1 MSSTPKLTTQT
12 HAQDSDQDEFQQ
24 LTTQIDSTISNLKQ
38 KRDYLQ
44 DQLVQFE
51 SVHQGLKASGDSTTP
66 IKFQLDDGTMIEKT
80 KSEAIEFLDK
90 RVTEIKEALTQ
101 FNTKINEAE
110 STKEKLNQY
119 NQFVQEGGNHE
130 DLQQDK
136 LNEEG
141 LPFVDIQE
149 ELDEDGNVINVEFKD
164 VQKDTAID
172 KSQNNTHETP
182 KVEMLEEKI
191 DETKKLDKIEQS
203 ENDEFQALLED
214 MEIISKDKKAQELNF
229 DQDDLLDK
237 IDKLQISAEDK
248 FKLKQVCVEEFKNL
262 EPEHDT
268 GHKIEENSGGD
279 KTIGNFENLAIDK
292 NDLIELELLADDF
305 DDSETF
311 QGEHYDDDEEWDYE
325 FDEEEEEEDD
335 DDIADELLYGGGRA
349 KIIGSDE
356 KSNNMLWDQII
367 NLRKNKLVATDKVAD
382 EIEENAGNEK
392 KPKAVRFAEHLD
404 INEVENISESLRNP
418 PPETAKI
425 SLFKQNRMTAQHKNR
440 TQEIKETVEN
450 DSVMTD
456 VSENDVMSDIVEK
469 EPVMTDIIEKND
481 DNDDEIVDSGG
492 VVESTIIEHEPVAT
506 VNEPTPEVR
515 TGNVSQKPVSRFK
528 AMRSSMPSKNTEKL
542 NSQAPAKIPIP
553 GNAENEAEP
562 LESSTSLSVSE
573 LRDLQLDMDKMAQAY
588 VSGMYDDDIVTE
600 GPVVHKLDDFET
612 LNKMVEAKKQDNEEL
627 GIQEYDA
634 VSNEVGMEID
644 EEEEEEDDDDD
655 EGPMLVDEIVENELD
670 ESNGVFNDEV
680 ILDREIRENYHKL
693 RNKLILDQNGFKKTQ
708 QELEMEPVD
717 EEGNPIKISRF
728 KAAKMNRGGLS

>member
-1 MSSTPKLTTQT
+1 MPSTSKVTTNN
-12 HAQDSDQDEFQQ
+12 HAQDSDSNEFQQ

-44 DQLVQFE
+44 DQLAQFE
-51 SVHQGLKASGDSTTP
+51 SVRQGLKTSGDSTTP

-80 KSEAIEFLDK
+80 TTEAIEFLDK

-110 STKEKLNQY
+110 STKEKLNQF
-119 NQFVQEGGNHE
+119 NQFVQQGGNHE
-130 DLQQDK
+130 ELKQEK
-136 LNEEG
+136 LNEDG

-164 VQKDTAID
+164 AQEDTTID
-172 KSQNNTHETP
+172 KNEKDSRGTP
-182 KVEMLEEKI
+182 KVEILGEEI
-191 DETKKLDKIEQS
+191 DKAKKLDKVSQS
-203 ENDEFQALLED
+203 ESDEFQALLED
-214 MEIISKDKKAQELNF
+214 MEVISKDKKAQELNF

-268 GHKIEENSGGD
+268 DKTQENSASD
-279 KTIGNFENLAIDK
+279 KVIGNFENLAIDK

-305 DDSETF
+305 DDSENF
-311 QGEHYDDDEEWDYE
+311 QGENYDDDEEWDYE
-325 FDEEEEEEDD
+325 FDEDDEEEEE
-335 DDIADELLYGGGRA
+335 DIADELLYGGGKA

-367 NLRKNKLVATDKVAD
+367 NLRKSKLVATDQVAD
-382 EIEENAGNEK
+382 KIEESTVNEK

-418 PPETAKI
+418 PPETGKM
-425 SLFKQNRMTAQHKNR
+425 SLFKQNRMSSQQKNR
-440 TQEIKETVEN
+440 SEEIMETVEN

-456 VSENDVMSDIVEK
+456 ILENDVMSDIVEK
-469 EPVMTDIIEKND
+469 EPVMTDIIEKD
-481 DNDDEIVDSGG
+481 DDVQIVDNSD
-492 VVESTIIEHEPVAT
+492 IIESSIIEREPVAT
-506 VNEPTPEVR
+506 INESTPEAK
-515 TGNVSQKPVSRFK
+515 TGTVSQKPVSRFK
-528 AMRSSMPSKNTEKL
+528 AMRSSQPLKDTGKL
-542 NSQAPAKIPIP
+542 NTQAPVKIPIP
-553 GNAENEAEP
+553 GDTEKEVVP
-562 LESSTSLSVSE
+562 LESPTSLSVSK
-573 LRDLQLDMDKMAQAY
+573 LQDLQLDMDKMAQAY

-612 LNKMVEAKKQDNEEL
+612 LNKMVEAKKQDNEKL

-634 VSNEVGMEID
+634 ASNEVGMEID
-644 EEEEEEDDDDD
+644 EDDEDDD
-655 EGPMLVDEIVENELD
+655 EGPILVDEIVENELD

-680 ILDREIRENYHKL
+680 IFDREIRENYHKL
-693 RNKLILDQNGFKKTQ
+693 RNKLILDQNGFKKSQ

-717 EEGNPIKISRF
+717 DEGNPIKISRF
-728 KAAKMNRGGLS
+728 KAAKMNRGG

>member
-1 MSSTPKLTTQT
+1 MPSTSKVTTNN
-12 HAQDSDQDEFQQ
+12 HAQDSDSDEFQQ

-44 DQLVQFE
+44 DQLAQFE
-51 SVHQGLKASGDSTTP
+51 SVRQGLKTSGDSTTP
-66 IKFQLDDGTMIEKT
+66 VKFQLDDGTMIEKT
-80 KSEAIEFLDK
+80 TTEAIEFLDK

-110 STKEKLNQY
+110 STKEKLNQF
-119 NQFVQEGGNHE
+119 NQFVQQGGNHE
-130 DLQQDK
+130 ELKQEK
-136 LNEEG
+136 LNEDG

-164 VQKDTAID
+164 AQEDTTID
-172 KSQNNTHETP
+172 KNEKDSRGTP
-182 KVEMLEEKI
+182 KVEILGEEI
-191 DETKKLDKIEQS
+191 DKAKKLDKVSQS
-203 ENDEFQALLED
+203 ESDEFQALLED
-214 MEIISKDKKAQELNF
+214 MEVISKDKKAQELNF

-268 GHKIEENSGGD
+268 DKTQENSASD
-279 KTIGNFENLAIDK
+279 KVIGNFENLAIDK

-305 DDSETF
+305 DDSENF
-311 QGEHYDDDEEWDYE
+311 QGENYDDDEEWDYE
-325 FDEEEEEEDD
+325 FDDDDEEEEE
-335 DDIADELLYGGGRA
+335 DIADELLYGGGKA

-367 NLRKNKLVATDKVAD
+367 NLRKSKLVATDQVAD
-382 EIEENAGNEK
+382 KIEESTVNEK

-418 PPETAKI
+418 PPETGKM
-425 SLFKQNRMTAQHKNR
+425 SLFKQNRMSSQQKNR
-440 TQEIKETVEN
+440 SEEIKETVEN

-456 VSENDVMSDIVEK
+456 ILENDVMSDIVEK
-469 EPVMTDIIEKND
+469 EPVMTDIIEKD
-481 DNDDEIVDSGG
+481 DDVQIVDNSDIT
-492 VVESTIIEHEPVAT
+492 ESSIIEREPVAT
-506 VNEPTPEVR
+506 INESTPETK
-515 TGNVSQKPVSRFK
+515 TGTVSQKPVSRFK
-528 AMRSSMPSKNTEKL
+528 AMRSSQPLKDTGKL
-542 NSQAPAKIPIP
+542 NTQAPVKIPIP
-553 GNAENEAEP
+553 GDSEKEVVP
-562 LESSTSLSVSE
+562 LESSTSLSVSK
-573 LRDLQLDMDKMAQAY
+573 LQDLQLDMDKMAQAY

-612 LNKMVEAKKQDNEEL
+612 LNKMVEAKKQDNEKL

-634 VSNEVGMEID
+634 ASNEVGMEID
-644 EEEEEEDDDDD
+644 EEDEDDD
-655 EGPMLVDEIVENELD
+655 EGPILVDEIVENELD

-680 ILDREIRENYHKL
+680 IFDREIRENYHKL
-693 RNKLILDQNGFKKTQ
+693 RNKLILDQNGFKKSQ

-717 EEGNPIKISRF
+717 DEGNPIKISRF
-728 KAAKMNRGGLS
+728 KAAKMNRGG

>member
-1 MSSTPKLTTQT
+1 MPSTSKVTTNN
-12 HAQDSDQDEFQQ
+12 HAQDSDSNEFQQ

-44 DQLVQFE
+44 DQLAQFE
-51 SVHQGLKASGDSTTP
+51 SVRQGLKTSGDSTTP

-80 KSEAIEFLDK
+80 TTEAIEFLDK

-110 STKEKLNQY
+110 STKEKLHQF
-119 NQFVQEGGNHE
+119 NQFVQQGGNHE
-130 DLQQDK
+130 ELKQEK
-136 LNEEG
+136 LNEDG

-164 VQKDTAID
+164 AQEDTTID
-172 KSQNNTHETP
+172 KNEKDSRGTP
-182 KVEMLEEKI
+182 KVEILGEEI
-191 DETKKLDKIEQS
+191 DKAKKLDKVSQS
-203 ENDEFQALLED
+203 ESDEFQALLED
-214 MEIISKDKKAQELNF
+214 MEVISKDKKAQELNF

-268 GHKIEENSGGD
+268 DKTQENSASD
-279 KTIGNFENLAIDK
+279 KVIGNFENLAIDK

-305 DDSETF
+305 DDSENF
-311 QGEHYDDDEEWDYE
+311 QGENYDDDEEWDYE
-325 FDEEEEEEDD
+325 FDDDDEEEEE
-335 DDIADELLYGGGRA
+335 DIADELLYGGGKA

-367 NLRKNKLVATDKVAD
+367 NLRKSKLVATDQVAD
-382 EIEENAGNEK
+382 KIEESTVNEK

-418 PPETAKI
+418 PPETGKM
-425 SLFKQNRMTAQHKNR
+425 SLFKQNRMSSQQKNR
-440 TQEIKETVEN
+440 SEEIKETVEN

-456 VSENDVMSDIVEK
+456 ILENDVMSDIVEK
-469 EPVMTDIIEKND
+469 EPVMTDIIEKD
-481 DNDDEIVDSGG
+481 DDVQIVDNSDII
-492 VVESTIIEHEPVAT
+492 ESTIIEREPVAT
-506 VNEPTPEVR
+506 INESTPETK
-515 TGNVSQKPVSRFK
+515 TGTVSQKPVSRFK
-528 AMRSSMPSKNTEKL
+528 AMRSSQPLKDTGKL
-542 NSQAPAKIPIP
+542 NTQAPVKIPIP
-553 GNAENEAEP
+553 GDSEKEVVP
-562 LESSTSLSVSE
+562 LESSTSLSVSK
-573 LRDLQLDMDKMAQAY
+573 LQDLQLDMDKMAQAY

-612 LNKMVEAKKQDNEEL
+612 LNKMVEAKKQDNEKL

-634 VSNEVGMEID
+634 ASNEVGMEID
-644 EEEEEEDDDDD
+644 EDDEDDD
-655 EGPMLVDEIVENELD
+655 EGPILVDEIVENELD

-680 ILDREIRENYHKL
+680 IFDREIRENYHKL
-693 RNKLILDQNGFKKTQ
+693 RNKLILDQNGFKKSQ

-717 EEGNPIKISRF
+717 DEGNPIKISRF
-728 KAAKMNRGGLS
+728 KAAKMNRGG

>member
-1 MSSTPKLTTQT
+1 MPSTSKVTTNN
-12 HAQDSDQDEFQQ
+12 HAQDSDSNEFQQ

-44 DQLVQFE
+44 DQLAQFE
-51 SVHQGLKASGDSTTP
+51 SVRQGLKTSGDSTTP
-66 IKFQLDDGTMIEKT
+66 VKFQLDDGTMIEKT
-80 KSEAIEFLDK
+80 TTEAIEFLDK

-110 STKEKLNQY
+110 STKEKLNQF
-119 NQFVQEGGNHE
+119 NQFVQQGGNHE
-130 DLQQDK
+130 ELKQEK
-136 LNEEG
+136 LNEDG

-164 VQKDTAID
+164 AQEDTTID
-172 KSQNNTHETP
+172 KNEKDSRGTP
-182 KVEMLEEKI
+182 KVEILGEEI
-191 DETKKLDKIEQS
+191 DKAKKLDKVSQS
-203 ENDEFQALLED
+203 ESDEFQALLED
-214 MEIISKDKKAQELNF
+214 MEVISKDKKAQELNF

-268 GHKIEENSGGD
+268 DKTQENSASD
-279 KTIGNFENLAIDK
+279 KVIGNFENLAIDK

-305 DDSETF
+305 DDSENF
-311 QGEHYDDDEEWDYE
+311 QGENYDDDEEWDYE
-325 FDEEEEEEDD
+325 FDDDDEEEEE
-335 DDIADELLYGGGRA
+335 DIADELLYGGGKA

-367 NLRKNKLVATDKVAD
+367 NLRKSKLVATDQVAD
-382 EIEENAGNEK
+382 KIEESTVNEK

-418 PPETAKI
+418 PPETGKM
-425 SLFKQNRMTAQHKNR
+425 SLFKQNRMSSQQKNR
-440 TQEIKETVEN
+440 SEEIMETVEN

-456 VSENDVMSDIVEK
+456 ILENDVMSDIVEK
-469 EPVMTDIIEKND
+469 EPVMTDIIEKDDDDQIFENND
-481 DNDDEIVDSGG
+481 IT
-492 VVESTIIEHEPVAT
+492 ESSIIEREPVAT
-506 VNEPTPEVR
+506 INESTPEAK
-515 TGNVSQKPVSRFK
+515 TGTVSQKPVSRFK
-528 AMRSSMPSKNTEKL
+528 AMRSSQPLKDTGKL
-542 NSQAPAKIPIP
+542 NTQAPVKIPIP
-553 GNAENEAEP
+553 GDTEKEVVP
-562 LESSTSLSVSE
+562 LESPTSLSVSK
-573 LRDLQLDMDKMAQAY
+573 LQDLQLDMDKMAQAY

-612 LNKMVEAKKQDNEEL
+612 LNKMVEAKKQDNEKL

-634 VSNEVGMEID
+634 ASNEVGMEID
-644 EEEEEEDDDDD
+644 EEDEDDD
-655 EGPMLVDEIVENELD
+655 EGPILVDEIVENELD

-680 ILDREIRENYHKL
+680 IFDREIRENYHKL
-693 RNKLILDQNGFKKTQ
+693 RNKLILDQNGFKKSQ

-717 EEGNPIKISRF
+717 DEGNPIKISRF
-728 KAAKMNRGGLS
+728 KAAKMNRGG

>member
-1 MSSTPKLTTQT
+1 MPSTSKVTTNN
-12 HAQDSDQDEFQQ
+12 HAQDSDSDEFQQ

-44 DQLVQFE
+44 DQLAQFE
-51 SVHQGLKASGDSTTP
+51 SVRQGLKTSGDSTTP

-80 KSEAIEFLDK
+80 TTEAIEFLDK

-110 STKEKLNQY
+110 STKEKLNQF
-119 NQFVQEGGNHE
+119 NQFVQQGGNHE
-130 DLQQDK
+130 ELKQEK
-136 LNEEG
+136 LNEDG

-164 VQKDTAID
+164 AQEDTTID
-172 KSQNNTHETP
+172 KNEKDSRGTP
-182 KVEMLEEKI
+182 KVEILGEEI
-191 DETKKLDKIEQS
+191 DKAKKLDKVSQS
-203 ENDEFQALLED
+203 ESDEFQALLED
-214 MEIISKDKKAQELNF
+214 MEVISKDKKAQELNF

-268 GHKIEENSGGD
+268 DKTQENSASD
-279 KTIGNFENLAIDK
+279 KVIGNFENLAIDK

-305 DDSETF
+305 DDSENF
-311 QGEHYDDDEEWDYE
+311 QGENYDDDEEWDYE
-325 FDEEEEEEDD
+325 FDEDDEEEEE
-335 DDIADELLYGGGRA
+335 DIADELLYGGGKA

-367 NLRKNKLVATDKVAD
+367 NLRKSKLVATDQVAD
-382 EIEENAGNEK
+382 KIEESTVNEK

-418 PPETAKI
+418 PPETGKM
-425 SLFKQNRMTAQHKNR
+425 SLFKQNRMSSQQKNR
-440 TQEIKETVEN
+440 SEEIMETVEN

-456 VSENDVMSDIVEK
+456 ILENDVMSDIVEK
-469 EPVMTDIIEKND
+469 EPVMTDIIEKDDDDQIFENND
-481 DNDDEIVDSGG
+481 II
-492 VVESTIIEHEPVAT
+492 ESTIIEREPVAT
-506 VNEPTPEVR
+506 INESTPETK
-515 TGNVSQKPVSRFK
+515 TGTSSQKPVSRFK
-528 AMRSSMPSKNTEKL
+528 AMRSSQPLKDTGKL
-542 NSQAPAKIPIP
+542 NTQAPVKIPIP
-553 GNAENEAEP
+553 GDSEKEVVP
-562 LESSTSLSVSE
+562 LESSTSLSVSK
-573 LRDLQLDMDKMAQAY
+573 LQDLQLDMDKMAQAY

-612 LNKMVEAKKQDNEEL
+612 LNKMVEAKKQDNEKL

-634 VSNEVGMEID
+634 ASNEVGMEID
-644 EEEEEEDDDDD
+644 EDDEDDD
-655 EGPMLVDEIVENELD
+655 EGPILVDEIVENELD

-680 ILDREIRENYHKL
+680 IFDREIRENYHKL
-693 RNKLILDQNGFKKTQ
+693 RNKLILDQNGFKKSQ

-717 EEGNPIKISRF
+717 DEGNPIKISRF
-728 KAAKMNRGGLS
+728 KAAKMNRGG

>member
-1 MSSTPKLTTQT
+1 MPSTSKVTTNN
-12 HAQDSDQDEFQQ
+12 HAQDSDSNEFQQ

-44 DQLVQFE
+44 DQLAQFE
-51 SVHQGLKASGDSTTP
+51 SVRQGLKTSGDSTTP
-66 IKFQLDDGTMIEKT
+66 VKFQLDDGTMIEKT
-80 KSEAIEFLDK
+80 TTEAIEFLDK

-110 STKEKLNQY
+110 STKEKLNQF
-119 NQFVQEGGNHE
+119 NQFVQQGGNHE
-130 DLQQDK
+130 ELKQEK
-136 LNEEG
+136 LNEDG

-164 VQKDTAID
+164 AQEDTTID
-172 KSQNNTHETP
+172 KNEKDSRGTP
-182 KVEMLEEKI
+182 KVEILGEEI
-191 DETKKLDKIEQS
+191 DKAKKLDKVSQS
-203 ENDEFQALLED
+203 ESDEFQALLED
-214 MEIISKDKKAQELNF
+214 MEVISKDKKAQELNF

-268 GHKIEENSGGD
+268 DKTQENSASD
-279 KTIGNFENLAIDK
+279 KVIGNFENLAIDK

-305 DDSETF
+305 DDSENF
-311 QGEHYDDDEEWDYE
+311 QGENYDDDEEWDYE
-325 FDEEEEEEDD
+325 FDDDDEEEEE
-335 DDIADELLYGGGRA
+335 DIADELLYGGGKA

-367 NLRKNKLVATDKVAD
+367 NLRKSKLVATDQVAD
-382 EIEENAGNEK
+382 KIEESTVNEK

-418 PPETAKI
+418 PPETGKM
-425 SLFKQNRMTAQHKNR
+425 SLFKQNRMSSQQKNR
-440 TQEIKETVEN
+440 SEEIKETVEN

-456 VSENDVMSDIVEK
+456 ILENDVMSDIVEK
-469 EPVMTDIIEKND
+469 EPVMTDIIEKD
-481 DNDDEIVDSGG
+481 DDVQIVDNSDII
-492 VVESTIIEHEPVAT
+492 ESTIIEREPVAT
-506 VNEPTPEVR
+506 INESTPETK
-515 TGNVSQKPVSRFK
+515 TGTVSQKPVSRFK
-528 AMRSSMPSKNTEKL
+528 AMRSSQPLKDTGKL
-542 NSQAPAKIPIP
+542 NTQAPVKIPIP
-553 GNAENEAEP
+553 GDTEKEVVP
-562 LESSTSLSVSE
+562 LESPTSLSVSK
-573 LRDLQLDMDKMAQAY
+573 LQDLQLDMDKMAQAY

-612 LNKMVEAKKQDNEEL
+612 LNKMVEAKKQDNEKL

-634 VSNEVGMEID
+634 ASNEVGMEID
-644 EEEEEEDDDDD
+644 EEDEDDD
-655 EGPMLVDEIVENELD
+655 EGPILVDEIVENELD

-680 ILDREIRENYHKL
+680 IFDREIRENYHKL
-693 RNKLILDQNGFKKTQ
+693 RNKLILDQNGFKKSQ

-717 EEGNPIKISRF
+717 DEGNPIKISRF
-728 KAAKMNRGGLS
+728 KAAKMNRGG

>member
-1 MSSTPKLTTQT
+1 MPSTSKVTTNN
-12 HAQDSDQDEFQQ
+12 HAQDSDSDEFQQ

-44 DQLVQFE
+44 DQLAQFE
-51 SVHQGLKASGDSTTP
+51 SVRQGLKTSGDSTTP

-80 KSEAIEFLDK
+80 TTEAIEFLDK

-110 STKEKLNQY
+110 STKEKLNQF
-119 NQFVQEGGNHE
+119 NQFVQQGGNHE
-130 DLQQDK
+130 ELKQEK
-136 LNEEG
+136 LNEDG

-149 ELDEDGNVINVEFKD
+149 ELDEDGNVINVRFKD
-164 VQKDTAID
+164 AQEDTTID
-172 KSQNNTHETP
+172 KNEKDSRGTP
-182 KVEMLEEKI
+182 KVEILGEEI
-191 DETKKLDKIEQS
+191 DKAKKLDKVSQS
-203 ENDEFQALLED
+203 ESDEFQALLED
-214 MEIISKDKKAQELNF
+214 MEVISKDKKAQELNF

-268 GHKIEENSGGD
+268 DKTQENSASD
-279 KTIGNFENLAIDK
+279 KVIGNFENLAIDK

-305 DDSETF
+305 DDSENF
-311 QGEHYDDDEEWDYE
+311 QGENYDDDEEWDYE
-325 FDEEEEEEDD
+325 FDDDDEEEEE
-335 DDIADELLYGGGRA
+335 DIADELLYGGGKA

-367 NLRKNKLVATDKVAD
+367 NLRKSKLVATDQVAD
-382 EIEENAGNEK
+382 KIEESTVNEK

-418 PPETAKI
+418 PPETGKM
-425 SLFKQNRMTAQHKNR
+425 SLFKQNRMSSQQKNR
-440 TQEIKETVEN
+440 SEEIKETVEN

-456 VSENDVMSDIVEK
+456 ILENDVMSDIVEK
-469 EPVMTDIIEKND
+469 EPVMTDIIEKDDDDQIFENND
-481 DNDDEIVDSGG
+481 IT
-492 VVESTIIEHEPVAT
+492 ESSIIEREPVAT
-506 VNEPTPEVR
+506 INESTPETK
-515 TGNVSQKPVSRFK
+515 TGTSSQKPVSRFK
-528 AMRSSMPSKNTEKL
+528 AMRSSQPLKDTGKL
-542 NSQAPAKIPIP
+542 NTQAPVKIPIS
-553 GNAENEAEP
+553 GDTEKEVVP
-562 LESSTSLSVSE
+562 LESPTSLSVSK
-573 LRDLQLDMDKMAQAY
+573 LQDLQLDMDKMAQAY

-612 LNKMVEAKKQDNEEL
+612 LNKMVEAKKQDNEKL

-634 VSNEVGMEID
+634 ASNEVGMEID
-644 EEEEEEDDDDD
+644 EDDEDDD
-655 EGPMLVDEIVENELD
+655 EGPILVDEIVENELD

-680 ILDREIRENYHKL
+680 IFDREIRENYHKL
-693 RNKLILDQNGFKKTQ
+693 RNKLILDQNGFKKSQ

-717 EEGNPIKISRF
+717 DEGNPIKISRF
-728 KAAKMNRGGLS
+728 KAAKMNRGG

>member
-1 MSSTPKLTTQT
+1 MPSTSKVTTNN
-12 HAQDSDQDEFQQ
+12 HAQDSDSDEFQQ

-44 DQLVQFE
+44 DQLAQFE
-51 SVHQGLKASGDSTTP
+51 SVRQGLKTSGDSTTP

-80 KSEAIEFLDK
+80 TTEAIEFLDK

-110 STKEKLNQY
+110 STKEKLNQF
-119 NQFVQEGGNHE
+119 NQFVQQGGNHE
-130 DLQQDK
+130 ELKQEK
-136 LNEEG
+136 LNEDG

-149 ELDEDGNVINVEFKD
+149 ELDEDGNVINVRFKD
-164 VQKDTAID
+164 AQEDTTID
-172 KSQNNTHETP
+172 KNEKDSRGTP
-182 KVEMLEEKI
+182 KVEILGEEI
-191 DETKKLDKIEQS
+191 DKAKKLDKVSQS
-203 ENDEFQALLED
+203 ESDEFQALLED
-214 MEIISKDKKAQELNF
+214 MEVISKDKKAQELNF

-268 GHKIEENSGGD
+268 DKTQENSASD
-279 KTIGNFENLAIDK
+279 KVIGNFENLAIDK

-305 DDSETF
+305 DDSENF
-311 QGEHYDDDEEWDYE
+311 QGENYDDDEEWDYE
-325 FDEEEEEEDD
+325 FDDDDDEEEE
-335 DDIADELLYGGGRA
+335 DIADELLYGGGKA

-367 NLRKNKLVATDKVAD
+367 NLRKSKLVATDQVAD
-382 EIEENAGNEK
+382 KIEESTVNEK

-418 PPETAKI
+418 PPETGKM
-425 SLFKQNRMTAQHKNR
+425 SLFKQNRMSSQQKNR
-440 TQEIKETVEN
+440 SEEIKETVEN

-456 VSENDVMSDIVEK
+456 ILENDVMSDIVEK
-469 EPVMTDIIEKND
+469 EPVMTDIIEKDDDDQISENND
-481 DNDDEIVDSGG
+481 
-492 VVESTIIEHEPVAT
+492 IIESSIIEREPVAT
-506 VNEPTPEVR
+506 INESTPETK
-515 TGNVSQKPVSRFK
+515 TGTVSQKPVSRFK
-528 AMRSSMPSKNTEKL
+528 AMRSSQPLKDTGKL
-542 NSQAPAKIPIP
+542 NTQAPVKIPIP
-553 GNAENEAEP
+553 GDSEKEVVP
-562 LESSTSLSVSE
+562 LESPTSLSVSK
-573 LRDLQLDMDKMAQAY
+573 LQDLQLDMDKMAQAY

-612 LNKMVEAKKQDNEEL
+612 LNKMVEAKKQDNEKL

-634 VSNEVGMEID
+634 ASNEVGMEID
-644 EEEEEEDDDDD
+644 EDDEDDD
-655 EGPMLVDEIVENELD
+655 EGPILVDEIVENELD

-680 ILDREIRENYHKL
+680 IFDREIRENYHKL
-693 RNKLILDQNGFKKTQ
+693 RNKLILDQNGFKKSQ

-717 EEGNPIKISRF
+717 DEGNPIKISRF
-728 KAAKMNRGGLS
+728 KAAKMNRGG

>member
-1 MSSTPKLTTQT
+1 MPSTSKVTTNN
-12 HAQDSDQDEFQQ
+12 HAQDSDSNEFQQ

-44 DQLVQFE
+44 DQLAQFE
-51 SVHQGLKASGDSTTP
+51 SVRQGLKTSGDSTTP

-80 KSEAIEFLDK
+80 TTEAIEFLDK

-110 STKEKLNQY
+110 STKEKLNQF
-119 NQFVQEGGNHE
+119 NQFVQQGGNHE
-130 DLQQDK
+130 ELKQEK
-136 LNEEG
+136 LNEDG

-164 VQKDTAID
+164 AQEDTTID
-172 KSQNNTHETP
+172 KNEKDSRGTP
-182 KVEMLEEKI
+182 KVEILGEEI
-191 DETKKLDKIEQS
+191 DKAKKLDKVSQS
-203 ENDEFQALLED
+203 ESDEFQALLED
-214 MEIISKDKKAQELNF
+214 MEVISKDKKAQELNF

-268 GHKIEENSGGD
+268 DKTQENSASD
-279 KTIGNFENLAIDK
+279 KVIGNFENLAIDK

-305 DDSETF
+305 DDSENF
-311 QGEHYDDDEEWDYE
+311 QGENYDDDEEWDYE
-325 FDEEEEEEDD
+325 FDDDDEEEEE
-335 DDIADELLYGGGRA
+335 DIADELLYGGGKA

-367 NLRKNKLVATDKVAD
+367 NLRKSKLVATDQVAD
-382 EIEENAGNEK
+382 KIEESTVNEK

-418 PPETAKI
+418 PPETGKM
-425 SLFKQNRMTAQHKNR
+425 SLFKQNRMSFQQKNR
-440 TQEIKETVEN
+440 SEEIKETVEN

-456 VSENDVMSDIVEK
+456 ILENDVMSDIVEK
-469 EPVMTDIIEKND
+469 EPVMTDIIEKDDDDQIFENND
-481 DNDDEIVDSGG
+481 IT
-492 VVESTIIEHEPVAT
+492 ESSIIEREPVAT
-506 VNEPTPEVR
+506 INESTPETK
-515 TGNVSQKPVSRFK
+515 TGTSSQKPVSRFK
-528 AMRSSMPSKNTEKL
+528 AMRSSQPLKDTGKL
-542 NSQAPAKIPIP
+542 NTQAPVKIPIP
-553 GNAENEAEP
+553 GDTEKEVVP
-562 LESSTSLSVSE
+562 LESPTSLSVSK
-573 LRDLQLDMDKMAQAY
+573 LQDLQLDMDKMAQAY

-612 LNKMVEAKKQDNEEL
+612 LNKMVEAKKQDNEKL

-634 VSNEVGMEID
+634 ASNEVGMEID
-644 EEEEEEDDDDD
+644 EEDEDDD
-655 EGPMLVDEIVENELD
+655 EGPILVDEIVENELD

-680 ILDREIRENYHKL
+680 IFDREIRENYHKL
-693 RNKLILDQNGFKKTQ
+693 RNKLILDQNGFKKSQ

-717 EEGNPIKISRF
+717 DEGNPIKISRF
-728 KAAKMNRGGLS
+728 KAAKMNRGG

>member
-1 MSSTPKLTTQT
+1 MPSTSKVTTNN
-12 HAQDSDQDEFQQ
+12 HAQDSDSNEFQQ

-44 DQLVQFE
+44 DQLAQFE
-51 SVHQGLKASGDSTTP
+51 SVRQGLKTSGDSTTP

-80 KSEAIEFLDK
+80 TTEAIEFLDK

-110 STKEKLNQY
+110 STKEKLNQF
-119 NQFVQEGGNHE
+119 NQFVQQGGNHE
-130 DLQQDK
+130 ELKQEK
-136 LNEEG
+136 LNEDG

-164 VQKDTAID
+164 AQEDTTID
-172 KSQNNTHETP
+172 KNEKDSRGTP
-182 KVEMLEEKI
+182 KVEILGEEI
-191 DETKKLDKIEQS
+191 DKAKKLDKVSQS
-203 ENDEFQALLED
+203 ESDEFQALLED
-214 MEIISKDKKAQELNF
+214 MEVISKDKKAQELNF

-268 GHKIEENSGGD
+268 DKTQENSASD
-279 KTIGNFENLAIDK
+279 KVIGNFENLAIDK

-305 DDSETF
+305 DDSENF
-311 QGEHYDDDEEWDYE
+311 QGENYDDDEEWDYE
-325 FDEEEEEEDD
+325 FDEDDEEEEE
-335 DDIADELLYGGGRA
+335 DIADELLYGGGKA

-367 NLRKNKLVATDKVAD
+367 NLRKSKLVATDQVAD
-382 EIEENAGNEK
+382 KIEESTVNEK

-418 PPETAKI
+418 PPETGKM
-425 SLFKQNRMTAQHKNR
+425 SLFKQNRMSSQQKNR
-440 TQEIKETVEN
+440 SEEIKETVEN

-456 VSENDVMSDIVEK
+456 ILENDVMSDIVEK
-469 EPVMTDIIEKND
+469 EPVMTDIIEKDDDDQIFENND
-481 DNDDEIVDSGG
+481 II
-492 VVESTIIEHEPVAT
+492 ESTIIEREPVAT
-506 VNEPTPEVR
+506 INESTPETK
-515 TGNVSQKPVSRFK
+515 TGTVSQKPVSRFK
-528 AMRSSMPSKNTEKL
+528 AMRSSQPLKDTGKL
-542 NSQAPAKIPIP
+542 NTQAPVKIPIP
-553 GNAENEAEP
+553 GDTEKEVVP
-562 LESSTSLSVSE
+562 LESPTSLSVSK
-573 LRDLQLDMDKMAQAY
+573 LQDLQLDMDKMAQAY

-612 LNKMVEAKKQDNEEL
+612 LNKMVEAKKQDNEKL

-634 VSNEVGMEID
+634 ASNEVGMEID
-644 EEEEEEDDDDD
+644 EEDEDDD
-655 EGPMLVDEIVENELD
+655 EGPILVDEIVENELD

-680 ILDREIRENYHKL
+680 IFDREIRENYHKL
-693 RNKLILDQNGFKKTQ
+693 RNKLILDQNGFKKSQ

-717 EEGNPIKISRF
+717 DEGNPIKISRF
-728 KAAKMNRGGLS
+728 KAAKMNRGG

>member
-1 MSSTPKLTTQT
+1 MPSTSKVTTNN
-12 HAQDSDQDEFQQ
+12 HAQDSDSDEFQQ

-44 DQLVQFE
+44 DQLAQFE
-51 SVHQGLKASGDSTTP
+51 SVRQGLKTSGDSTTP

-80 KSEAIEFLDK
+80 TTEAIEFLDK

-110 STKEKLNQY
+110 STKEKLNQF
-119 NQFVQEGGNHE
+119 NQFVQQGGNHE
-130 DLQQDK
+130 ELKQEK
-136 LNEEG
+136 LNEDG

-164 VQKDTAID
+164 AQEDTTID
-172 KSQNNTHETP
+172 KNEKDSRDTP
-182 KVEMLEEKI
+182 KVEILGEEI
-191 DETKKLDKIEQS
+191 DKAKKLDKVSQS
-203 ENDEFQALLED
+203 ESDEFQALLED
-214 MEIISKDKKAQELNF
+214 MEVISKDKKAQELNF

-268 GHKIEENSGGD
+268 DKTQENSASD
-279 KTIGNFENLAIDK
+279 KVIGNFENLAIDK

-305 DDSETF
+305 DDSENF
-311 QGEHYDDDEEWDYE
+311 QGENYDDDEEWDYE
-325 FDEEEEEEDD
+325 FDDDDEEEEE
-335 DDIADELLYGGGRA
+335 DIADELLYGGGKA

-367 NLRKNKLVATDKVAD
+367 NLRKSKLVATDQVAD
-382 EIEENAGNEK
+382 KIEESTVNEK

-418 PPETAKI
+418 PPETGKM
-425 SLFKQNRMTAQHKNR
+425 SLFKQNRMSSQQKNR
-440 TQEIKETVEN
+440 SEEIKETVEN

-456 VSENDVMSDIVEK
+456 ILENDVMSDIVEK
-469 EPVMTDIIEKND
+469 EPVMTDIIEKDDDDQIFENND
-481 DNDDEIVDSGG
+481 IT
-492 VVESTIIEHEPVAT
+492 ESSIIEREPVAT
-506 VNEPTPEVR
+506 INESTPETK
-515 TGNVSQKPVSRFK
+515 TGTSSQKPVSRFK
-528 AMRSSMPSKNTEKL
+528 AMRSSQPLKDTGKL
-542 NSQAPAKIPIP
+542 NTQAPVKIPIP
-553 GNAENEAEP
+553 GDTEKEVVP
-562 LESSTSLSVSE
+562 LESPTSLSVSK
-573 LRDLQLDMDKMAQAY
+573 LQDLQLDMDKMAQAY

-612 LNKMVEAKKQDNEEL
+612 LNKMVEAKKQDNEKL

-634 VSNEVGMEID
+634 ASNEVGMEID
-644 EEEEEEDDDDD
+644 EDDEDDD
-655 EGPMLVDEIVENELD
+655 EGPILVDEIVENELD

-680 ILDREIRENYHKL
+680 IFDREIRENYHKL
-693 RNKLILDQNGFKKTQ
+693 RNKLILDQNGFKKSQ

-717 EEGNPIKISRF
+717 DEGNPIKISRF
-728 KAAKMNRGGLS
+728 KAAKMNRGG

>member
-1 MSSTPKLTTQT
+1 MPSTSKVTTNN
-12 HAQDSDQDEFQQ
+12 HAQDSDSDEFQQ

-44 DQLVQFE
+44 DQLAQFE
-51 SVHQGLKASGDSTTP
+51 SVRQGLKTSGDSTTP

-80 KSEAIEFLDK
+80 TTEAIEFLDK

-110 STKEKLNQY
+110 STKEKLNQF
-119 NQFVQEGGNHE
+119 NQFVQQGGNHE
-130 DLQQDK
+130 ELKQEK
-136 LNEEG
+136 LNEDG

-164 VQKDTAID
+164 AQEDTTID
-172 KSQNNTHETP
+172 KNEKDSRGTP
-182 KVEMLEEKI
+182 KVEILGEEI
-191 DETKKLDKIEQS
+191 DKAKKLDKVSQS
-203 ENDEFQALLED
+203 ESDEFQALLED
-214 MEIISKDKKAQELNF
+214 MEVISKDKKAQELNF

-268 GHKIEENSGGD
+268 DKTQENSASD
-279 KTIGNFENLAIDK
+279 KVIGNFENLAIDK

-305 DDSETF
+305 DDSENF
-311 QGEHYDDDEEWDYE
+311 QGENYDDDEEWDYE
-325 FDEEEEEEDD
+325 FDDDDEEEEE
-335 DDIADELLYGGGRA
+335 DIADELLYGGGKA

-367 NLRKNKLVATDKVAD
+367 NLRKSKLVATDQVAD
-382 EIEENAGNEK
+382 KIEESTVNEK

-418 PPETAKI
+418 PPETGKM
-425 SLFKQNRMTAQHKNR
+425 SLFKQNRMSSQQKNR
-440 TQEIKETVEN
+440 SEEIMETVEN

-456 VSENDVMSDIVEK
+456 ILENDVMSDIVEK
-469 EPVMTDIIEKND
+469 EPVMTDIIEKDDDDQIFENND
-481 DNDDEIVDSGG
+481 IT
-492 VVESTIIEHEPVAT
+492 ESSIIEREPVAT
-506 VNEPTPEVR
+506 INESTPEAK
-515 TGNVSQKPVSRFK
+515 TGTVSQKPVSRFK
-528 AMRSSMPSKNTEKL
+528 AMRSSQPLKDTGKL
-542 NSQAPAKIPIP
+542 NTQAPVKIPIP
-553 GNAENEAEP
+553 GDTEKEVVP
-562 LESSTSLSVSE
+562 LESPTSLSVSK
-573 LRDLQLDMDKMAQAY
+573 LQDLQLDMDKMAQAY

-612 LNKMVEAKKQDNEEL
+612 LNKMVEAKKQDNEKL

-634 VSNEVGMEID
+634 ASNEVGMEID
-644 EEEEEEDDDDD
+644 EEDEDDD
-655 EGPMLVDEIVENELD
+655 EGPILVDEIVENELD

-680 ILDREIRENYHKL
+680 IFDREIRENYHKL
-693 RNKLILDQNGFKKTQ
+693 RNKLILDQNGFKKSQ

-717 EEGNPIKISRF
+717 DEGNPIKISRF
-728 KAAKMNRGGLS
+728 KAAKMNRGG

>member
-1 MSSTPKLTTQT
+1 MPSTSKVTTSN
-12 HAQDSDQDEFQQ
+12 HAQDSDSNEFQQ

-44 DQLVQFE
+44 DQLAQFE
-51 SVHQGLKASGDSTTP
+51 SVRQGLKTSGDSTTP

-80 KSEAIEFLDK
+80 TTEAIEFLDK

-110 STKEKLNQY
+110 STKEKLNQF
-119 NQFVQEGGNHE
+119 NQFVQQGGNHE
-130 DLQQDK
+130 ELKQEK
-136 LNEEG
+136 LNEDG

-164 VQKDTAID
+164 AQEDTTID
-172 KSQNNTHETP
+172 KNEKDSRGTP
-182 KVEMLEEKI
+182 KVEILGEEI
-191 DETKKLDKIEQS
+191 DKAKKLDKVSQS
-203 ENDEFQALLED
+203 ESDEFQALLED
-214 MEIISKDKKAQELNF
+214 MEVISKDKKAQELNF

-268 GHKIEENSGGD
+268 DKTQENSASD
-279 KTIGNFENLAIDK
+279 KVIGNFENLAIDK

-305 DDSETF
+305 DDSENF
-311 QGEHYDDDEEWDYE
+311 QGENYDDDEEWDYE
-325 FDEEEEEEDD
+325 FDDDDEEEEE
-335 DDIADELLYGGGRA
+335 DIADELLYGGGKA

-367 NLRKNKLVATDKVAD
+367 NLRKSKLVATDQVAD
-382 EIEENAGNEK
+382 KIEESTVNEK

-418 PPETAKI
+418 PPETGKM
-425 SLFKQNRMTAQHKNR
+425 SLFKQNRMSSQQKNR
-440 TQEIKETVEN
+440 SEEIKETVEN

-456 VSENDVMSDIVEK
+456 ILENDVMSDIVEK
-469 EPVMTDIIEKND
+469 EPVMTDIIEKDDDDQIFENND
-481 DNDDEIVDSGG
+481 IT
-492 VVESTIIEHEPVAT
+492 ESSIIEREPVAT
-506 VNEPTPEVR
+506 INESTPETK
-515 TGNVSQKPVSRFK
+515 TGTSSQKPVSRFK
-528 AMRSSMPSKNTEKL
+528 AMRSSQPLKDTGKL
-542 NSQAPAKIPIP
+542 NTQAPVKIPIP
-553 GNAENEAEP
+553 GDSEKEVVP
-562 LESSTSLSVSE
+562 LESSTSLSVSK
-573 LRDLQLDMDKMAQAY
+573 LQDLQLDMDKMAQAY

-612 LNKMVEAKKQDNEEL
+612 LNKMVEAKKQDNEKL

-634 VSNEVGMEID
+634 ASNEVGMEID
-644 EEEEEEDDDDD
+644 EDDEDDD
-655 EGPMLVDEIVENELD
+655 EGPILVDEIVENELD

-680 ILDREIRENYHKL
+680 IFDREIRENYHKL
-693 RNKLILDQNGFKKTQ
+693 RNKLILDQNGFKKSQ

-717 EEGNPIKISRF
+717 DEGNPIKISRF
-728 KAAKMNRGGLS
+728 KAAKMNRGG

>member
-1 MSSTPKLTTQT
+1 MPSTSKVTTNN
-12 HAQDSDQDEFQQ
+12 HAQDSDSNEFQQ

-44 DQLVQFE
+44 DQLAQFE
-51 SVHQGLKASGDSTTP
+51 SVRQGLKTSGDSTTP

-80 KSEAIEFLDK
+80 TTEAIEFLDK

-110 STKEKLNQY
+110 STKEKLNQF
-119 NQFVQEGGNHE
+119 NQFVQQGGNHE
-130 DLQQDK
+130 ELKQEK
-136 LNEEG
+136 LNEDG

-164 VQKDTAID
+164 AQEDTTID
-172 KSQNNTHETP
+172 KNEKDSRGTP
-182 KVEMLEEKI
+182 KVEILGEEI
-191 DETKKLDKIEQS
+191 DKAKKLDKVSQS
-203 ENDEFQALLED
+203 ESDEFQALLED
-214 MEIISKDKKAQELNF
+214 MEVISKDKKAQELNF

-268 GHKIEENSGGD
+268 DKTQENSASD
-279 KTIGNFENLAIDK
+279 KVIGNFENLAIDK

-305 DDSETF
+305 DDSENF
-311 QGEHYDDDEEWDYE
+311 QGENYDDDEEWDYE
-325 FDEEEEEEDD
+325 FDDDDEEEEE
-335 DDIADELLYGGGRA
+335 DIADELLYGGGKA

-367 NLRKNKLVATDKVAD
+367 NLRKSKLVATDQVAD
-382 EIEENAGNEK
+382 KIEESTVNEK

-418 PPETAKI
+418 PPETGKM
-425 SLFKQNRMTAQHKNR
+425 SLFKQNRMSSQQKNR
-440 TQEIKETVEN
+440 SEEIKETVEN

-456 VSENDVMSDIVEK
+456 ILENDVMSDIVEK
-469 EPVMTDIIEKND
+469 EPVMTDIIEKD
-481 DNDDEIVDSGG
+481 DDVQIVDNSD
-492 VVESTIIEHEPVAT
+492 IIESSIIEREPVAT
-506 VNEPTPEVR
+506 INESTPETK
-515 TGNVSQKPVSRFK
+515 TGTSSQKPVSRFK
-528 AMRSSMPSKNTEKL
+528 AMRSSQPLKDTGKL
-542 NSQAPAKIPIP
+542 NTQAPVKIPIP
-553 GNAENEAEP
+553 GDTEKEVVP
-562 LESSTSLSVSE
+562 LESPTSLSVSK
-573 LRDLQLDMDKMAQAY
+573 LQDLQLDMDKMAQAY

-612 LNKMVEAKKQDNEEL
+612 LNKMVEAKKQDNEKL

-634 VSNEVGMEID
+634 ASNEVGMEID
-644 EEEEEEDDDDD
+644 EDDEDDD
-655 EGPMLVDEIVENELD
+655 EGPILVDEIVENELD

-680 ILDREIRENYHKL
+680 IFDREIRENYHKL
-693 RNKLILDQNGFKKTQ
+693 RNKLILDQNGFKKSQ

-717 EEGNPIKISRF
+717 DEGNPIKISRF
-728 KAAKMNRGGLS
+728 KAAKMNRGG

>member
-1 MSSTPKLTTQT
+1 MPSTSKVTTNN
-12 HAQDSDQDEFQQ
+12 HAQDSDSNEFQQ

-44 DQLVQFE
+44 DQLAQFE
-51 SVHQGLKASGDSTTP
+51 SVRQGLKTSGDSTTP

-80 KSEAIEFLDK
+80 TTEAIEFLDK

-110 STKEKLNQY
+110 STKEKLNQF
-119 NQFVQEGGNHE
+119 NQFVQQGGNHE
-130 DLQQDK
+130 ELKQEK
-136 LNEEG
+136 LNEDG

-164 VQKDTAID
+164 AQEDTTID
-172 KSQNNTHETP
+172 KNEKDSRGTP
-182 KVEMLEEKI
+182 KVEILGEEI
-191 DETKKLDKIEQS
+191 DKAKKSDKVSQS
-203 ENDEFQALLED
+203 ESDEFQALLED
-214 MEIISKDKKAQELNF
+214 MEVISKDKKAQELNF

-268 GHKIEENSGGD
+268 DKTQENSASD
-279 KTIGNFENLAIDK
+279 KVIGNFENLAIDK

-305 DDSETF
+305 DDSENF
-311 QGEHYDDDEEWDYE
+311 QGENYDDDEEWDYE
-325 FDEEEEEEDD
+325 FDDDDEEEEE
-335 DDIADELLYGGGRA
+335 DIADELLYGGGKA

-367 NLRKNKLVATDKVAD
+367 NLRKSKLVATDQVAD
-382 EIEENAGNEK
+382 KIEESTVNEK

-418 PPETAKI
+418 PPETGKM
-425 SLFKQNRMTAQHKNR
+425 SLFKQNRMSSQQKNR
-440 TQEIKETVEN
+440 SEEIKETVEN

-456 VSENDVMSDIVEK
+456 ILENDVMSDIVEK
-469 EPVMTDIIEKND
+469 EPVMTDIIEKDDDDQIFENND
-481 DNDDEIVDSGG
+481 IT
-492 VVESTIIEHEPVAT
+492 ESSIIEREPVAT
-506 VNEPTPEVR
+506 INESTPEAK
-515 TGNVSQKPVSRFK
+515 TGTVSQKPVSRFK
-528 AMRSSMPSKNTEKL
+528 AMRSSQPLKDTGKL
-542 NSQAPAKIPIP
+542 NTQAPVKIPIP
-553 GNAENEAEP
+553 GDTEKEVVP
-562 LESSTSLSVSE
+562 SESPTSLSVSK
-573 LRDLQLDMDKMAQAY
+573 LQDLQSDMDKMAQAY

-612 LNKMVEAKKQDNEEL
+612 LNKMVEAKKQDNEKL

-634 VSNEVGMEID
+634 ASNEVGMEID
-644 EEEEEEDDDDD
+644 EDDEDDD
-655 EGPMLVDEIVENELD
+655 EGPILVDEIVENELD

-680 ILDREIRENYHKL
+680 IFDREIRENYHKL
-693 RNKLILDQNGFKKTQ
+693 RNKLILDQNGFKKSQ

-717 EEGNPIKISRF
+717 DEGNPIKISRF
-728 KAAKMNRGGLS
+728 KAAKMNRGG

>member
-1 MSSTPKLTTQT
+1 MPSTSKVTTNN
-12 HAQDSDQDEFQQ
+12 HAQDSDSDEFQQ

-44 DQLVQFE
+44 DQLAQFE
-51 SVHQGLKASGDSTTP
+51 SVRQGLKTSGDSTTP
-66 IKFQLDDGTMIEKT
+66 VKFQLDDGTMIEKT
-80 KSEAIEFLDK
+80 TTEAIEFLDK

-110 STKEKLNQY
+110 STKEKLNQF
-119 NQFVQEGGNHE
+119 NQFVQQGGNHE
-130 DLQQDK
+130 ELKQEK
-136 LNEEG
+136 LNEDG

-164 VQKDTAID
+164 AQEDTTID
-172 KSQNNTHETP
+172 KNEKDSRGTP
-182 KVEMLEEKI
+182 KVEILGEEI
-191 DETKKLDKIEQS
+191 DKAKKLDKVSQS
-203 ENDEFQALLED
+203 ESDEFQALLED
-214 MEIISKDKKAQELNF
+214 MEVISKDKKAQELNF

-268 GHKIEENSGGD
+268 DKTQENSASD
-279 KTIGNFENLAIDK
+279 KVIGNFENLAIDK

-305 DDSETF
+305 DDSENF
-311 QGEHYDDDEEWDYE
+311 QGENYDDDEEWDYE
-325 FDEEEEEEDD
+325 FDDDDEEEEE
-335 DDIADELLYGGGRA
+335 DIADELLYGGGKA

-367 NLRKNKLVATDKVAD
+367 NLRKSKLVATDQVAD
-382 EIEENAGNEK
+382 KIEESTVNEK

-418 PPETAKI
+418 PPETGKM
-425 SLFKQNRMTAQHKNR
+425 SLFKQNRMSSQQKNR
-440 TQEIKETVEN
+440 SEEIMETVEN

-456 VSENDVMSDIVEK
+456 ILENDVMSDIVEK
-469 EPVMTDIIEKND
+469 EPVMTDIIEKDDDDQIFENND
-481 DNDDEIVDSGG
+481 IT
-492 VVESTIIEHEPVAT
+492 ESSIIEREPVAT
-506 VNEPTPEVR
+506 INESTPETK
-515 TGNVSQKPVSRFK
+515 TGTSSQKPVSRFK
-528 AMRSSMPSKNTEKL
+528 AMRSSQPLKDTGKL
-542 NSQAPAKIPIP
+542 NTQAPVKIPIP
-553 GNAENEAEP
+553 GDTEKEVVP
-562 LESSTSLSVSE
+562 LESPTSLSVSK
-573 LRDLQLDMDKMAQAY
+573 LQDLQLDMDKMAQAY

-612 LNKMVEAKKQDNEEL
+612 LNKMVEAKKQDNEKL

-634 VSNEVGMEID
+634 ASNEVGMEID
-644 EEEEEEDDDDD
+644 EEDEDDD
-655 EGPMLVDEIVENELD
+655 EGPILVDEIVENELD

-680 ILDREIRENYHKL
+680 IFDREIRENYHKL
-693 RNKLILDQNGFKKTQ
+693 RNKLILDQNGFKKSQ

-717 EEGNPIKISRF
+717 DEGNPIKISRF
-728 KAAKMNRGGLS
+728 KAAKMNRGG

>member
-1 MSSTPKLTTQT
+1 MPSTSKVTTNN
-12 HAQDSDQDEFQQ
+12 HAQDSDSDEFQQ

-44 DQLVQFE
+44 DQLAQFE
-51 SVHQGLKASGDSTTP
+51 SVRQGLKTSGDSTTP

-80 KSEAIEFLDK
+80 TTEAIEFLDK

-110 STKEKLNQY
+110 STKEKLNQF
-119 NQFVQEGGNHE
+119 NQFVQQGGNHE
-130 DLQQDK
+130 ELKQEK
-136 LNEEG
+136 LNEDG

-164 VQKDTAID
+164 AQEDTTID
-172 KSQNNTHETP
+172 KNEKDSRGTP
-182 KVEMLEEKI
+182 KVEILGEEI
-191 DETKKLDKIEQS
+191 DKAKKLDKVSQS
-203 ENDEFQALLED
+203 ESDEFQALLED
-214 MEIISKDKKAQELNF
+214 MEVISKDKKAQELNF

-268 GHKIEENSGGD
+268 DKTQENSASD
-279 KTIGNFENLAIDK
+279 KVIGNFENLAIDK

-305 DDSETF
+305 DDSENF
-311 QGEHYDDDEEWDYE
+311 QGENYDDDEEWDYE
-325 FDEEEEEEDD
+325 FDEDDEEEEE
-335 DDIADELLYGGGRA
+335 DIADELLYGGGKA

-367 NLRKNKLVATDKVAD
+367 NLRKSKLVATDQVAD
-382 EIEENAGNEK
+382 KIEESTVNEK

-418 PPETAKI
+418 PPETGKM
-425 SLFKQNRMTAQHKNR
+425 SLFKQNRMSSQQKNR
-440 TQEIKETVEN
+440 SEEIKETVEN

-456 VSENDVMSDIVEK
+456 ILENDVMSDIVEK
-469 EPVMTDIIEKND
+469 EPVMTDIIEKDDDDQIFENND
-481 DNDDEIVDSGG
+481 IT
-492 VVESTIIEHEPVAT
+492 ESSIIEREPVAT
-506 VNEPTPEVR
+506 INESTPETK
-515 TGNVSQKPVSRFK
+515 TGTSSQKPVSRFK
-528 AMRSSMPSKNTEKL
+528 AMRSSQPLKDTGKL
-542 NSQAPAKIPIP
+542 NTQAPVKIPIP
-553 GNAENEAEP
+553 GDTEKEVVP
-562 LESSTSLSVSE
+562 LESPTSLSVSK
-573 LRDLQLDMDKMAQAY
+573 LQDLQLDMDKMAQAY

-612 LNKMVEAKKQDNEEL
+612 LNKMVEAKKQDNEKL

-634 VSNEVGMEID
+634 ASNEVGMEID
-644 EEEEEEDDDDD
+644 EDDEDDD
-655 EGPMLVDEIVENELD
+655 EGPILVDEIVENELD

-680 ILDREIRENYHKL
+680 IFDREIRENYHKL
-693 RNKLILDQNGFKKTQ
+693 RNKLILDQNGFKKSQ

-717 EEGNPIKISRF
+717 DEGNPIKISRF
-728 KAAKMNRGGLS
+728 KAAKMNRGG

>member
-1 MSSTPKLTTQT
+1 MPSTSKVTTNN
-12 HAQDSDQDEFQQ
+12 HAQDSDSNEFQQ

-44 DQLVQFE
+44 DQLAQFE
-51 SVHQGLKASGDSTTP
+51 SVRQGLKTSGDSTTP

-80 KSEAIEFLDK
+80 TTEAIEFLDK

-110 STKEKLNQY
+110 STKEKLNQF
-119 NQFVQEGGNHE
+119 NQFLQQGGNHE
-130 DLQQDK
+130 ELKQEK
-136 LNEEG
+136 LNEDG

-164 VQKDTAID
+164 AQEDTTID
-172 KSQNNTHETP
+172 KNEKDSRGTP
-182 KVEMLEEKI
+182 KVEILGEEI
-191 DETKKLDKIEQS
+191 DKAKKLDKVSQS
-203 ENDEFQALLED
+203 ESDEFQALLED
-214 MEIISKDKKAQELNF
+214 MEVISKDKKAQELNF

-268 GHKIEENSGGD
+268 DKTQENSASD
-279 KTIGNFENLAIDK
+279 KVIGNFENLAIDK

-305 DDSETF
+305 DDSENF
-311 QGEHYDDDEEWDYE
+311 QGENYDDDEEWDYE
-325 FDEEEEEEDD
+325 FDDDDDEEEE
-335 DDIADELLYGGGRA
+335 DIADELLYGGGKA

-367 NLRKNKLVATDKVAD
+367 NLRKSKLVATDQVAD
-382 EIEENAGNEK
+382 KIEESTVNEK

-418 PPETAKI
+418 PPETGKM
-425 SLFKQNRMTAQHKNR
+425 SLFKQNRMSSQQKNR
-440 TQEIKETVEN
+440 SEEIKETVEN

-456 VSENDVMSDIVEK
+456 ILENDVMSDIVEK
-469 EPVMTDIIEKND
+469 EPVMTDIIEKDDDDQISENND
-481 DNDDEIVDSGG
+481 II
-492 VVESTIIEHEPVAT
+492 ESTIIEREPVAT
-506 VNEPTPEVR
+506 INESTPETK
-515 TGNVSQKPVSRFK
+515 TGTVSQKPVSRFK
-528 AMRSSMPSKNTEKL
+528 AMRSSQPLKDTGKL
-542 NSQAPAKIPIP
+542 NTQAPVKIPIP
-553 GNAENEAEP
+553 GDTEKEVVP
-562 LESSTSLSVSE
+562 LESPTSLSVSK
-573 LRDLQLDMDKMAQAY
+573 LQDLQLDMDKMAQAY

-612 LNKMVEAKKQDNEEL
+612 LNKMVEAKKQDNEKL

-634 VSNEVGMEID
+634 ASNEVGMEID
-644 EEEEEEDDDDD
+644 EDDEDDD
-655 EGPMLVDEIVENELD
+655 EGPILVDEIVENELD

-680 ILDREIRENYHKL
+680 IFDREIRENYHKL
-693 RNKLILDQNGFKKTQ
+693 RNKLILDQNGFKKSQ

-717 EEGNPIKISRF
+717 DEGNPIKISRF
-728 KAAKMNRGGLS
+728 KAAKMNRGG

>member
-1 MSSTPKLTTQT
+1 MPSTSKVTTNN
-12 HAQDSDQDEFQQ
+12 HAQDSDSNEFQQ

-44 DQLVQFE
+44 DQLAQFE
-51 SVHQGLKASGDSTTP
+51 SVRQGLKTSGDSTTP

-80 KSEAIEFLDK
+80 TTEAIEFLDK

-110 STKEKLNQY
+110 STKEKLNQF
-119 NQFVQEGGNHE
+119 NQFVQQGGNHE
-130 DLQQDK
+130 ELKQEK
-136 LNEEG
+136 LNEDG

-164 VQKDTAID
+164 AQEDTTID
-172 KSQNNTHETP
+172 KNEKDSRGTP
-182 KVEMLEEKI
+182 KVEILGEEI
-191 DETKKLDKIEQS
+191 DKAKKLDKVSQS
-203 ENDEFQALLED
+203 ESDEFQALLED
-214 MEIISKDKKAQELNF
+214 MEVISKDKKAQELNF

-268 GHKIEENSGGD
+268 DKTQENSASD
-279 KTIGNFENLAIDK
+279 KVIGNFENLAIDK

-305 DDSETF
+305 DDSENF
-311 QGEHYDDDEEWDYE
+311 QGENYDDDEEWDYE
-325 FDEEEEEEDD
+325 FDDDDEEEEE
-335 DDIADELLYGGGRA
+335 DIADELLYGGGKA

-367 NLRKNKLVATDKVAD
+367 NLRKSKLVATDQVAD
-382 EIEENAGNEK
+382 KIEESTVNEK

-418 PPETAKI
+418 PPETGKM
-425 SLFKQNRMTAQHKNR
+425 SLFKQNRMSSQQKNR
-440 TQEIKETVEN
+440 SEEIKETVEN

-456 VSENDVMSDIVEK
+456 ILENDVMSDIVEK
-469 EPVMTDIIEKND
+469 EPVMTDIIEKD
-481 DNDDEIVDSGG
+481 DDVQIVDNSD
-492 VVESTIIEHEPVAT
+492 IIESSIIEREPVAT
-506 VNEPTPEVR
+506 INESTPEAK
-515 TGNVSQKPVSRFK
+515 TGTVSQKPVSRFK
-528 AMRSSMPSKNTEKL
+528 AMRSSQPLKDTGKL
-542 NSQAPAKIPIP
+542 NTQAPVKIPIP
-553 GNAENEAEP
+553 GDTEKEVVP
-562 LESSTSLSVSE
+562 LESPTSLSVSK
-573 LRDLQLDMDKMAQAY
+573 LQDLQLDMDKMAQAY

-612 LNKMVEAKKQDNEEL
+612 LNKMVEAKKQDNEKL

-634 VSNEVGMEID
+634 ASNEVGMEID
-644 EEEEEEDDDDD
+644 EDDEDDD
-655 EGPMLVDEIVENELD
+655 EGPILVDEIVENELD

-680 ILDREIRENYHKL
+680 IFDREIRENYHKL
-693 RNKLILDQNGFKKTQ
+693 RNKLILDQNGFKKSQ

-717 EEGNPIKISRF
+717 DEGNPIKISRF
-728 KAAKMNRGGLS
+728 KAAKMNRGG

>member
-1 MSSTPKLTTQT
+1 MPSTSKVTTNN
-12 HAQDSDQDEFQQ
+12 HAQDSDSDEFQQ

-44 DQLVQFE
+44 DQLAQFE
-51 SVHQGLKASGDSTTP
+51 SVRQGLKTSGDSTTP

-80 KSEAIEFLDK
+80 TTEAIEFLDK

-110 STKEKLNQY
+110 STKEKLNQF
-119 NQFVQEGGNHE
+119 NQFVQQGGNHE
-130 DLQQDK
+130 ELKQEK
-136 LNEEG
+136 LNEDG

-149 ELDEDGNVINVEFKD
+149 ELDEDGNVINVRFKD
-164 VQKDTAID
+164 AQEDTTID
-172 KSQNNTHETP
+172 KNEKDSRGTP
-182 KVEMLEEKI
+182 KVEILGEEI
-191 DETKKLDKIEQS
+191 DKAKKLDKVSQS
-203 ENDEFQALLED
+203 ESDEFQALLED
-214 MEIISKDKKAQELNF
+214 MEVISKDKKAQELNF

-268 GHKIEENSGGD
+268 DKTQENSASD
-279 KTIGNFENLAIDK
+279 KVIGNFENLAIDK

-305 DDSETF
+305 DDSENF
-311 QGEHYDDDEEWDYE
+311 QGENYDDDEEWDYE
-325 FDEEEEEEDD
+325 FDDDDEEEEE
-335 DDIADELLYGGGRA
+335 DIADELLYGGGKA

-367 NLRKNKLVATDKVAD
+367 NLRKSKLVATDQVAD
-382 EIEENAGNEK
+382 KIEESTVNEK

-418 PPETAKI
+418 PPETGKM
-425 SLFKQNRMTAQHKNR
+425 SLFKQNRMSSQQKNR
-440 TQEIKETVEN
+440 SEEIKETVEN

-456 VSENDVMSDIVEK
+456 ILENDVMSDIVEK
-469 EPVMTDIIEKND
+469 EPVMTDIIEKD
-481 DNDDEIVDSGG
+481 DDVQIVDNSD
-492 VVESTIIEHEPVAT
+492 IIESSIIEREPVAT
-506 VNEPTPEVR
+506 INESTPETK
-515 TGNVSQKPVSRFK
+515 TGTSSQKPVSRFK
-528 AMRSSMPSKNTEKL
+528 AMRSSQPLKDTGKL
-542 NSQAPAKIPIP
+542 NTQAPVKIPIP
-553 GNAENEAEP
+553 GDTEKEVVP
-562 LESSTSLSVSE
+562 LESPTSLSVSK
-573 LRDLQLDMDKMAQAY
+573 LQDLQLDMDKMAQAY

-612 LNKMVEAKKQDNEEL
+612 LNKMVEAKKQDNEKL

-634 VSNEVGMEID
+634 ASNEVGMEID
-644 EEEEEEDDDDD
+644 EDDEDDD
-655 EGPMLVDEIVENELD
+655 EGPILVDEIVENELD

-680 ILDREIRENYHKL
+680 IFDREIRENYHKL
-693 RNKLILDQNGFKKTQ
+693 RNKLILDQNGFKKSQ

-717 EEGNPIKISRF
+717 DEGNPIKISRF
-728 KAAKMNRGGLS
+728 KAAKMNRGG

>member
-1 MSSTPKLTTQT
+1 MPSTSKVTTSN
-12 HAQDSDQDEFQQ
+12 HAQDSDSNEFQQ

-44 DQLVQFE
+44 DQLAQFE
-51 SVHQGLKASGDSTTP
+51 SVRQGLKTSGDSTTP

-80 KSEAIEFLDK
+80 TTEAIEFLDK

-110 STKEKLNQY
+110 STKEKLNQF
-119 NQFVQEGGNHE
+119 NQFVQQGGNHE
-130 DLQQDK
+130 ELKQEK
-136 LNEEG
+136 LNEDG

-164 VQKDTAID
+164 AQEDTTID
-172 KSQNNTHETP
+172 KNEKDSRGTP
-182 KVEMLEEKI
+182 KVEILGEEI
-191 DETKKLDKIEQS
+191 DKAKKLDKVSQS
-203 ENDEFQALLED
+203 ESDEFQALLED
-214 MEIISKDKKAQELNF
+214 MEVISKDKKAQELNF

-268 GHKIEENSGGD
+268 DKTQENSASD
-279 KTIGNFENLAIDK
+279 KVIGNFENLAIDK

-305 DDSETF
+305 DDSENF
-311 QGEHYDDDEEWDYE
+311 QGENYDDDEEWDYE
-325 FDEEEEEEDD
+325 FDEDDEEEEE
-335 DDIADELLYGGGRA
+335 DIADELLYGGGKA

-367 NLRKNKLVATDKVAD
+367 NLRKSKLVATDQVAD
-382 EIEENAGNEK
+382 KIEESTVNEK

-418 PPETAKI
+418 PPETGKM
-425 SLFKQNRMTAQHKNR
+425 SLFKQNRMSSQQKNR
-440 TQEIKETVEN
+440 SEEIKETVEN

-456 VSENDVMSDIVEK
+456 ILENDVMSDIVEK
-469 EPVMTDIIEKND
+469 EPVMTDIIEKDDDDQIFENND
-481 DNDDEIVDSGG
+481 IT
-492 VVESTIIEHEPVAT
+492 ESSIIEREPVAT
-506 VNEPTPEVR
+506 INESTPETK
-515 TGNVSQKPVSRFK
+515 TGTVSQKPVSRFK
-528 AMRSSMPSKNTEKL
+528 AMRSSQPLKDTGKL
-542 NSQAPAKIPIP
+542 NTQAPVKIPIP
-553 GNAENEAEP
+553 GDSEKEVVP
-562 LESSTSLSVSE
+562 LESSTSLSVSK
-573 LRDLQLDMDKMAQAY
+573 LQDLQLDMDKMAQAY

-612 LNKMVEAKKQDNEEL
+612 LNKMVEAKKQDNEKL

-634 VSNEVGMEID
+634 ASNEVGMEID
-644 EEEEEEDDDDD
+644 EDDEDDD
-655 EGPMLVDEIVENELD
+655 EGPILVDEIVENELD

-680 ILDREIRENYHKL
+680 IFDREIRENYHKL
-693 RNKLILDQNGFKKTQ
+693 RNKLILDQNGFKKSQ

-717 EEGNPIKISRF
+717 DEGNPIKISRF
-728 KAAKMNRGGLS
+728 KAAKMNRGG

>member
-1 MSSTPKLTTQT
+1 MPSTSKVTTNN
-12 HAQDSDQDEFQQ
+12 HAQDSDSDEFQQ

-44 DQLVQFE
+44 DQLAQFE
-51 SVHQGLKASGDSTTP
+51 SVRQGLKTSGDSTTP

-80 KSEAIEFLDK
+80 TTEAIEFLDK

-110 STKEKLNQY
+110 STKEKLNQF
-119 NQFVQEGGNHE
+119 NQFVQQGGNHE
-130 DLQQDK
+130 ELKQEK
-136 LNEEG
+136 LNEDG

-164 VQKDTAID
+164 AQEDTTID
-172 KSQNNTHETP
+172 KNEKDSRGTP
-182 KVEMLEEKI
+182 KVEILGEEI
-191 DETKKLDKIEQS
+191 DKAKKLDKVSQS
-203 ENDEFQALLED
+203 ESDEFQALLED
-214 MEIISKDKKAQELNF
+214 MEVISKDKKAQELNF

-268 GHKIEENSGGD
+268 DKTQENSASD
-279 KTIGNFENLAIDK
+279 KVIGNFENLAIDK

-305 DDSETF
+305 DDSENF
-311 QGEHYDDDEEWDYE
+311 QGENYDDDEEWDYE
-325 FDEEEEEEDD
+325 FDEDDEEEEE
-335 DDIADELLYGGGRA
+335 DIADELLYGGGKA

-367 NLRKNKLVATDKVAD
+367 NLRKSKLVATDQVAD
-382 EIEENAGNEK
+382 KIEESTVNEK

-418 PPETAKI
+418 PPETGKM
-425 SLFKQNRMTAQHKNR
+425 SLFKQNRMSSQQKNR
-440 TQEIKETVEN
+440 SEEIMETVEN

-456 VSENDVMSDIVEK
+456 ILENDVMSDIVEK
-469 EPVMTDIIEKND
+469 EPVMTDIIEKDDDDQIFENND
-481 DNDDEIVDSGG
+481 II
-492 VVESTIIEHEPVAT
+492 ESTIIEREPVAT
-506 VNEPTPEVR
+506 INESTPETK
-515 TGNVSQKPVSRFK
+515 TGTVSQKPVSRFK
-528 AMRSSMPSKNTEKL
+528 AMRSSQPLKDTGKL
-542 NSQAPAKIPIP
+542 NTQAPVKIPIP
-553 GNAENEAEP
+553 GDTEKEVVP
-562 LESSTSLSVSE
+562 LESPTSLSVSK
-573 LRDLQLDMDKMAQAY
+573 LQDLQLDMDKMAQAY

-612 LNKMVEAKKQDNEEL
+612 LNKMVEAKKQDNEKL

-634 VSNEVGMEID
+634 ASNEVGMEID
-644 EEEEEEDDDDD
+644 EEDEDDD
-655 EGPMLVDEIVENELD
+655 EGPILVDEIVENELD

-680 ILDREIRENYHKL
+680 IFDREIRENYHKL
-693 RNKLILDQNGFKKTQ
+693 RNKLILDQNGFKKSQ

-717 EEGNPIKISRF
+717 DEGNPIKISRF
-728 KAAKMNRGGLS
+728 KAAKMNRGG

>member
-1 MSSTPKLTTQT
+1 MPSTSKVTTNN
-12 HAQDSDQDEFQQ
+12 HAQDSDSDEFQQ

-44 DQLVQFE
+44 DQLAQFE
-51 SVHQGLKASGDSTTP
+51 SVRQGLKTSGDSTTP
-66 IKFQLDDGTMIEKT
+66 VKFQLDDGTMIEKT
-80 KSEAIEFLDK
+80 TTEAIEFLDK

-110 STKEKLNQY
+110 STKEKLNQF
-119 NQFVQEGGNHE
+119 NQFVQQGGNHE
-130 DLQQDK
+130 ELKQEK
-136 LNEEG
+136 LNEDG

-164 VQKDTAID
+164 AQEDTTID
-172 KSQNNTHETP
+172 KNEKDSRGTP
-182 KVEMLEEKI
+182 KVEILGEEI
-191 DETKKLDKIEQS
+191 DKAKKLDKVSQS
-203 ENDEFQALLED
+203 ESDEFQALLED
-214 MEIISKDKKAQELNF
+214 MEVISKDKKAQELNF

-268 GHKIEENSGGD
+268 DKTQENSASD
-279 KTIGNFENLAIDK
+279 KVIGNFENLAIDK

-305 DDSETF
+305 DDSENF
-311 QGEHYDDDEEWDYE
+311 QGENYDDDEEWDYE
-325 FDEEEEEEDD
+325 FDDDDEEEEE
-335 DDIADELLYGGGRA
+335 DIADELLYGGGKA

-367 NLRKNKLVATDKVAD
+367 NLRKSKLVATDQVAD
-382 EIEENAGNEK
+382 KIEESTVNEK

-418 PPETAKI
+418 PPETGKM
-425 SLFKQNRMTAQHKNR
+425 SLFKQNRMSSQQKNR
-440 TQEIKETVEN
+440 SEEIKETVEN

-456 VSENDVMSDIVEK
+456 ILENDVMSDIVEK
-469 EPVMTDIIEKND
+469 EPVMTDIIEKDDDDQIFENND
-481 DNDDEIVDSGG
+481 IT
-492 VVESTIIEHEPVAT
+492 ESSIIEREPVAT
-506 VNEPTPEVR
+506 INESTPETK
-515 TGNVSQKPVSRFK
+515 TGTSSQKPVSRFK
-528 AMRSSMPSKNTEKL
+528 AMRSSQPLKDTGKL
-542 NSQAPAKIPIP
+542 NTQAPVKIPIP
-553 GNAENEAEP
+553 GDTEKEVVP
-562 LESSTSLSVSE
+562 LESPTSLSVSK
-573 LRDLQLDMDKMAQAY
+573 LQDLQLDMDKMAQAY

-612 LNKMVEAKKQDNEEL
+612 LNKMVEAKKQDNEKL

-634 VSNEVGMEID
+634 ASNEVGMEID
-644 EEEEEEDDDDD
+644 EDDEDDD
-655 EGPMLVDEIVENELD
+655 EGPILVDEIVENELD

-680 ILDREIRENYHKL
+680 IFDREIRENYHKL
-693 RNKLILDQNGFKKTQ
+693 RNKLILDQNGFKKSQ

-717 EEGNPIKISRF
+717 DEGNPIKISRF
-728 KAAKMNRGGLS
+728 KAAKMNRGG

>member
-1 MSSTPKLTTQT
+1 MPSTSKVTTNN
-12 HAQDSDQDEFQQ
+12 HAQDSDSNEFQQ

-44 DQLVQFE
+44 DQLAQFE
-51 SVHQGLKASGDSTTP
+51 SVRQGLKTSGDSTTP

-80 KSEAIEFLDK
+80 TTEAIEFLDK

-110 STKEKLNQY
+110 STKEKLNQF
-119 NQFVQEGGNHE
+119 NQFVQQGGNHE
-130 DLQQDK
+130 ELKQEK
-136 LNEEG
+136 LNEDG

-164 VQKDTAID
+164 AQEDTTID
-172 KSQNNTHETP
+172 KNEKDSRGTP
-182 KVEMLEEKI
+182 KVEILGEEI
-191 DETKKLDKIEQS
+191 DKAKKLDKVSQS
-203 ENDEFQALLED
+203 ESDEFQALLED
-214 MEIISKDKKAQELNF
+214 MEVISKDKKAQELNF

-268 GHKIEENSGGD
+268 DKTQENSASD
-279 KTIGNFENLAIDK
+279 KVIGNFENLAIDK

-305 DDSETF
+305 DDSENF
-311 QGEHYDDDEEWDYE
+311 QGENYDDDEEWDYE
-325 FDEEEEEEDD
+325 FDEDDEEEEE
-335 DDIADELLYGGGRA
+335 DIADELLYGGGKA

-367 NLRKNKLVATDKVAD
+367 NLRKSKLVATDQVAD
-382 EIEENAGNEK
+382 KIEESTVNEK

-418 PPETAKI
+418 PPETGKM
-425 SLFKQNRMTAQHKNR
+425 SLFKQNRMSSQQKNR
-440 TQEIKETVEN
+440 SEEIMETVEN

-456 VSENDVMSDIVEK
+456 ILENDVMSDIVEK
-469 EPVMTDIIEKND
+469 EPVMTDIIEKDDDDQIFENND
-481 DNDDEIVDSGG
+481 II
-492 VVESTIIEHEPVAT
+492 ESTIIEREPVAT
-506 VNEPTPEVR
+506 INESTPETK
-515 TGNVSQKPVSRFK
+515 TGTSSQKPVSRFK
-528 AMRSSMPSKNTEKL
+528 AMRSSQPLKDTGKL
-542 NSQAPAKIPIP
+542 NTQAPVKIPIP
-553 GNAENEAEP
+553 GDSEKEVVP
-562 LESSTSLSVSE
+562 LESSTSLSVSK
-573 LRDLQLDMDKMAQAY
+573 LQDLQLDMDKMAQAY

-612 LNKMVEAKKQDNEEL
+612 LNKMVEAKKQDNEKL

-634 VSNEVGMEID
+634 ASNEVGMEID
-644 EEEEEEDDDDD
+644 EEDEDDD
-655 EGPMLVDEIVENELD
+655 EGPILVDEIVENELD

-680 ILDREIRENYHKL
+680 IFDREIRENYHKL
-693 RNKLILDQNGFKKTQ
+693 RNKLILDQNGFKKSQ

-717 EEGNPIKISRF
+717 DEGNPIKISRF
-728 KAAKMNRGGLS
+728 KAAKMNRGG

>member
-1 MSSTPKLTTQT
+1 MPSTSKVTTNN
-12 HAQDSDQDEFQQ
+12 HAQDSDSDEFQQ

-44 DQLVQFE
+44 DQLAQFE
-51 SVHQGLKASGDSTTP
+51 SVRQGLKTSGDSTTP

-80 KSEAIEFLDK
+80 TTEAIEFLDK

-110 STKEKLNQY
+110 STKEKLNQF
-119 NQFVQEGGNHE
+119 NQFVQQGGNHE
-130 DLQQDK
+130 ELKQEK
-136 LNEEG
+136 LNEDG

-164 VQKDTAID
+164 AQEDTTID
-172 KSQNNTHETP
+172 KNEKDSRGTP
-182 KVEMLEEKI
+182 KVEILGEEI
-191 DETKKLDKIEQS
+191 DKAKKLDKVSQS
-203 ENDEFQALLED
+203 ESDEFQALLED
-214 MEIISKDKKAQELNF
+214 MEVISKDKKAQELNF

-268 GHKIEENSGGD
+268 DKTQENSASD
-279 KTIGNFENLAIDK
+279 KVIGNFENLAIDK

-305 DDSETF
+305 DDSENF
-311 QGEHYDDDEEWDYE
+311 QGENYDDDEEWDYE
-325 FDEEEEEEDD
+325 FDDDDEEEEE
-335 DDIADELLYGGGRA
+335 DIADELLYGGGKA

-367 NLRKNKLVATDKVAD
+367 NLRKSKLVATDQVAD
-382 EIEENAGNEK
+382 KIEESTVNEK

-418 PPETAKI
+418 PPETGKM
-425 SLFKQNRMTAQHKNR
+425 SLFKQNRMSSQQKNR
-440 TQEIKETVEN
+440 SEEIKETVEN

-456 VSENDVMSDIVEK
+456 ILENDVMSDIVEK
-469 EPVMTDIIEKND
+469 EPVMTDIIEKDDDDQIFENND
-481 DNDDEIVDSGG
+481 IT
-492 VVESTIIEHEPVAT
+492 ESSIIEREPVAT
-506 VNEPTPEVR
+506 INESTPETK
-515 TGNVSQKPVSRFK
+515 TGTSSQKPVSRFK
-528 AMRSSMPSKNTEKL
+528 AMRSSQPLKDTGKL
-542 NSQAPAKIPIP
+542 NTQAPVKIPIP
-553 GNAENEAEP
+553 GDSEKEVVP
-562 LESSTSLSVSE
+562 LESSTSLSVSK
-573 LRDLQLDMDKMAQAY
+573 LQDLQLDMDKMAQAY

-612 LNKMVEAKKQDNEEL
+612 LNKMVEAKKQDNEKL

-634 VSNEVGMEID
+634 ASNEVGMEID
-644 EEEEEEDDDDD
+644 EDDEDDD
-655 EGPMLVDEIVENELD
+655 EGPILVDEIVENELD

-680 ILDREIRENYHKL
+680 IFDREIRENYHKL
-693 RNKLILDQNGFKKTQ
+693 RNKLILDQNGFKKSQ

-717 EEGNPIKISRF
+717 DEGNPIKISRF
-728 KAAKMNRGGLS
+728 KAAKMNRGG

>member
-1 MSSTPKLTTQT
+1 MPSTSKVTTNN
-12 HAQDSDQDEFQQ
+12 HAQDSDSDEFQQ

-44 DQLVQFE
+44 DQLAQFE
-51 SVHQGLKASGDSTTP
+51 SVRQGLKTSGDSTTP

-80 KSEAIEFLDK
+80 TTEAIEFLDK

-110 STKEKLNQY
+110 STKEKLHQF
-119 NQFVQEGGNHE
+119 NQFVQQGGNHE
-130 DLQQDK
+130 ELKQEK
-136 LNEEG
+136 LNEDG

-164 VQKDTAID
+164 AQEDTTID
-172 KSQNNTHETP
+172 KNEKDSRGTP
-182 KVEMLEEKI
+182 KVEILGEEI
-191 DETKKLDKIEQS
+191 DKAKKLDKVSQS
-203 ENDEFQALLED
+203 ESDEFQALLED
-214 MEIISKDKKAQELNF
+214 MEVISKDKKAQELNF

-268 GHKIEENSGGD
+268 DKTQENSASD
-279 KTIGNFENLAIDK
+279 KVIGNFENLAIDK

-305 DDSETF
+305 DDSENF
-311 QGEHYDDDEEWDYE
+311 QGENYDDDEEWDYE
-325 FDEEEEEEDD
+325 FDDDDEEEEE
-335 DDIADELLYGGGRA
+335 DIADELLYGGGKA

-367 NLRKNKLVATDKVAD
+367 NLRKSKLVATDQVAD
-382 EIEENAGNEK
+382 KIEESTVNEK

-418 PPETAKI
+418 PPETGKM
-425 SLFKQNRMTAQHKNR
+425 SLFKQNRMSSQQKNR
-440 TQEIKETVEN
+440 SEEIKETVEN

-456 VSENDVMSDIVEK
+456 ILENDVMSDIVEK
-469 EPVMTDIIEKND
+469 EPVMTDIIEKDDDDQISENND
-481 DNDDEIVDSGG
+481 
-492 VVESTIIEHEPVAT
+492 IIESSIIEREPVAT
-506 VNEPTPEVR
+506 INESTPETK
-515 TGNVSQKPVSRFK
+515 TGTVSQKPVSRFK
-528 AMRSSMPSKNTEKL
+528 AMRSSQPLKDTGKL
-542 NSQAPAKIPIP
+542 NTQAPVKIPIP
-553 GNAENEAEP
+553 GDSEKEVVP
-562 LESSTSLSVSE
+562 LESPTSLSVSK
-573 LRDLQLDMDKMAQAY
+573 LQDLQLDMDKMAQAY

-612 LNKMVEAKKQDNEEL
+612 LNKMVEAKKQDNEKL

-634 VSNEVGMEID
+634 ASNEVGMEID
-644 EEEEEEDDDDD
+644 EEDEDDD
-655 EGPMLVDEIVENELD
+655 EGPILVDEIVENELD

-680 ILDREIRENYHKL
+680 IFDREIRENYHKL
-693 RNKLILDQNGFKKTQ
+693 RNKLILDQNGFKKSQ

-717 EEGNPIKISRF
+717 DEGNPIKISRF
-728 KAAKMNRGGLS
+728 KAAKMNRGG

>member
-1 MSSTPKLTTQT
+1 MPSTSKVTTNN
-12 HAQDSDQDEFQQ
+12 HAQDSDSDEFQQ

-44 DQLVQFE
+44 DQLAQFE
-51 SVHQGLKASGDSTTP
+51 SVRQGLKTSGDSTTP

-80 KSEAIEFLDK
+80 TTEAIEFLDK

-110 STKEKLNQY
+110 STKEKLNQF
-119 NQFVQEGGNHE
+119 NQFVQQGGNHE
-130 DLQQDK
+130 ELKQEK
-136 LNEEG
+136 LNEDG

-164 VQKDTAID
+164 AQEDTTID
-172 KSQNNTHETP
+172 KNEKDSRGTP
-182 KVEMLEEKI
+182 KVEILGEEI
-191 DETKKLDKIEQS
+191 DKAKKLDKVSQS
-203 ENDEFQALLED
+203 ESNEFQALLED
-214 MEIISKDKKAQELNF
+214 MEVISKDKKAQELNF

-268 GHKIEENSGGD
+268 DKTQENSASD
-279 KTIGNFENLAIDK
+279 KVIGNFENLAIDK

-305 DDSETF
+305 DDSENF
-311 QGEHYDDDEEWDYE
+311 QGENYDDDEEWDYE
-325 FDEEEEEEDD
+325 FDEDDEEEEE
-335 DDIADELLYGGGRA
+335 DIADELLYGGGKA

-367 NLRKNKLVATDKVAD
+367 NLRKSKLVATDQVAD
-382 EIEENAGNEK
+382 KIEESTVNEK

-418 PPETAKI
+418 PPETGKM
-425 SLFKQNRMTAQHKNR
+425 SLFKQNRMSSQQKNR
-440 TQEIKETVEN
+440 SEEIKETVEN

-456 VSENDVMSDIVEK
+456 ILENDVMSDIVEK
-469 EPVMTDIIEKND
+469 EPVMTDIIEKDDDDQISENND
-481 DNDDEIVDSGG
+481 
-492 VVESTIIEHEPVAT
+492 IIESSIIEREPVAT
-506 VNEPTPEVR
+506 INESTPETK
-515 TGNVSQKPVSRFK
+515 TGTVSQKPVSRFK
-528 AMRSSMPSKNTEKL
+528 AMRSSQPLKDTGKL
-542 NSQAPAKIPIP
+542 NTQAPVKIPIP
-553 GNAENEAEP
+553 GDSEKEVVP
-562 LESSTSLSVSE
+562 LESPTSLSVSK
-573 LRDLQLDMDKMAQAY
+573 LQDLQLDMDKMAQAY

-612 LNKMVEAKKQDNEEL
+612 LNKMVEAKKQDNEKL

-634 VSNEVGMEID
+634 ASNEVGMEID
-644 EEEEEEDDDDD
+644 EDDEDDD
-655 EGPMLVDEIVENELD
+655 EGPILVDEIVENELD

-680 ILDREIRENYHKL
+680 IFDREIRENYHKL
-693 RNKLILDQNGFKKTQ
+693 RNKLILDQNGFKKSQ

-717 EEGNPIKISRF
+717 DEGNPIKISRF
-728 KAAKMNRGGLS
+728 KAAKMNRGG

>member
-1 MSSTPKLTTQT
+1 MPSTSKVTTNN
-12 HAQDSDQDEFQQ
+12 HAQDSDSNEFQQ

-44 DQLVQFE
+44 DQLAQFE
-51 SVHQGLKASGDSTTP
+51 SVRQGLKTSGDSTTP
-66 IKFQLDDGTMIEKT
+66 VKFQLDDGTMIEKT
-80 KSEAIEFLDK
+80 TTEAIEFLDK

-110 STKEKLNQY
+110 STKEKLNQF
-119 NQFVQEGGNHE
+119 NQFVQQGGNHE
-130 DLQQDK
+130 ELKQEK
-136 LNEEG
+136 LNEDG

-164 VQKDTAID
+164 AQEDTTID
-172 KSQNNTHETP
+172 KNEKDSRGTP
-182 KVEMLEEKI
+182 KVEILGEEI
-191 DETKKLDKIEQS
+191 DKAKKLDKVSQS
-203 ENDEFQALLED
+203 ESDEFQALLED
-214 MEIISKDKKAQELNF
+214 MEVISKDKKAQELNF

-268 GHKIEENSGGD
+268 DKTQENSASD
-279 KTIGNFENLAIDK
+279 KVIGNFENLAIDK

-305 DDSETF
+305 DDSENF
-311 QGEHYDDDEEWDYE
+311 QGENYDDDEEWDYE
-325 FDEEEEEEDD
+325 FDDDDEEEEE
-335 DDIADELLYGGGRA
+335 DIADELLYGGGKA

-367 NLRKNKLVATDKVAD
+367 NLRKSKLVATDQVAD
-382 EIEENAGNEK
+382 KIEESTVNEK

-418 PPETAKI
+418 PPETGKM
-425 SLFKQNRMTAQHKNR
+425 SLFKQNRMSSQQKNR
-440 TQEIKETVEN
+440 SEEIKETVEN

-456 VSENDVMSDIVEK
+456 ILENDVMSDIVEK
-469 EPVMTDIIEKND
+469 EPVMTDIIEKDDDDQIFENND
-481 DNDDEIVDSGG
+481 IT
-492 VVESTIIEHEPVAT
+492 ESSIIEREPVAT
-506 VNEPTPEVR
+506 INESTPETK
-515 TGNVSQKPVSRFK
+515 TGTSSQKPVSRFK
-528 AMRSSMPSKNTEKL
+528 AMRSSQPLKDTGKL
-542 NSQAPAKIPIP
+542 NTQAPVKIPIP
-553 GNAENEAEP
+553 GDTEKEVVP
-562 LESSTSLSVSE
+562 LESPTSLSVSK
-573 LRDLQLDMDKMAQAY
+573 LQDLQLDMDKMAQAY

-612 LNKMVEAKKQDNEEL
+612 LNKMVEAKKQDNEKL

-634 VSNEVGMEID
+634 ASNEVGMEID
-644 EEEEEEDDDDD
+644 EEDEDDD
-655 EGPMLVDEIVENELD
+655 EGPILVDEIVENELD

-680 ILDREIRENYHKL
+680 IFDREIRENYHKL
-693 RNKLILDQNGFKKTQ
+693 RNKLILDQNGFKKSQ

-717 EEGNPIKISRF
+717 DEGNPIKISRF
-728 KAAKMNRGGLS
+728 KAAKMNRGG

>member
-1 MSSTPKLTTQT
+1 MPSTSKVTTNN
-12 HAQDSDQDEFQQ
+12 HAQDSDSNEFQQ

-44 DQLVQFE
+44 DQLAQFE
-51 SVHQGLKASGDSTTP
+51 SVRQGLKTSGDSTTP

-80 KSEAIEFLDK
+80 TTEAIEFLDK

-110 STKEKLNQY
+110 STKEKLNQF
-119 NQFVQEGGNHE
+119 NQFVQQGGNHE
-130 DLQQDK
+130 ELKQEK
-136 LNEEG
+136 LNEDG

-164 VQKDTAID
+164 AQEDTTID
-172 KSQNNTHETP
+172 KNEKDSRGTP
-182 KVEMLEEKI
+182 KVEILGEEI
-191 DETKKLDKIEQS
+191 DKAKKLDKVSQS
-203 ENDEFQALLED
+203 ESDEFQALLED
-214 MEIISKDKKAQELNF
+214 MEVISKDKKAQELNF

-268 GHKIEENSGGD
+268 DKTQENSASD
-279 KTIGNFENLAIDK
+279 KVIGNFENLAIDK

-305 DDSETF
+305 DDSENF
-311 QGEHYDDDEEWDYE
+311 QGENYDDDEEWDYE
-325 FDEEEEEEDD
+325 FDDDDEEEEE
-335 DDIADELLYGGGRA
+335 DIADELLYGGGKA

-367 NLRKNKLVATDKVAD
+367 NLRKSKLVATDQVAD
-382 EIEENAGNEK
+382 KIEESTVNEK

-418 PPETAKI
+418 PPETGKM
-425 SLFKQNRMTAQHKNR
+425 SLFKQNRMSSQQKNR
-440 TQEIKETVEN
+440 SEEIKETVEN

-456 VSENDVMSDIVEK
+456 ILENDVMSDIVEK
-469 EPVMTDIIEKND
+469 EPVMTDIIEKD
-481 DNDDEIVDSGG
+481 DDVQIVDNSD
-492 VVESTIIEHEPVAT
+492 IIESSIIEREPVAT
-506 VNEPTPEVR
+506 INESTPEAK
-515 TGNVSQKPVSRFK
+515 TGTVSQKPVSRFK
-528 AMRSSMPSKNTEKL
+528 AMRSSQPLKDTGKL
-542 NSQAPAKIPIP
+542 NTQAPVKIPIP
-553 GNAENEAEP
+553 GDTEKEVVP
-562 LESSTSLSVSE
+562 LESPTSLSVPK
-573 LRDLQLDMDKMAQAY
+573 LQDLQLDMDKMAQAY

-612 LNKMVEAKKQDNEEL
+612 LNKMVEAKKQDNEKL

-634 VSNEVGMEID
+634 ASNEVGMEID
-644 EEEEEEDDDDD
+644 EDDEDDD
-655 EGPMLVDEIVENELD
+655 EGPILVDEIVENELD

-680 ILDREIRENYHKL
+680 IFDREIRENYHKL
-693 RNKLILDQNGFKKTQ
+693 RNKLILDQNGFKKSQ

-717 EEGNPIKISRF
+717 DEGNPIKISRF
-728 KAAKMNRGGLS
+728 KAAKMNRGG

>member
-1 MSSTPKLTTQT
+1 MPSTSKVTTNN
-12 HAQDSDQDEFQQ
+12 HAQDSDSNEFQQ

-44 DQLVQFE
+44 DQLAQFE
-51 SVHQGLKASGDSTTP
+51 SVRQGLKTSGDSTTP
-66 IKFQLDDGTMIEKT
+66 VKFQLDDGTMIEKT
-80 KSEAIEFLDK
+80 TTEAIEFLDK

-110 STKEKLNQY
+110 STKEKLNQF
-119 NQFVQEGGNHE
+119 NQFVQQGGNHE
-130 DLQQDK
+130 ELKQEK
-136 LNEEG
+136 LNEDG

-164 VQKDTAID
+164 AQEDTTID
-172 KSQNNTHETP
+172 KNEKDSRGTP
-182 KVEMLEEKI
+182 KVEILGEEI
-191 DETKKLDKIEQS
+191 DKAKKLDKVSQS
-203 ENDEFQALLED
+203 ESDEFQALLED
-214 MEIISKDKKAQELNF
+214 MEVISKDKKAQELNF

-268 GHKIEENSGGD
+268 DKTQENSASD
-279 KTIGNFENLAIDK
+279 KVIGNFENLAIDK

-305 DDSETF
+305 DDSENF
-311 QGEHYDDDEEWDYE
+311 QGENYDDDEEWDYE
-325 FDEEEEEEDD
+325 FDDDDEEEEE
-335 DDIADELLYGGGRA
+335 DIADELLYGGGKA

-367 NLRKNKLVATDKVAD
+367 NLRKSKLVATDQVAD
-382 EIEENAGNEK
+382 KIEESTVNEK

-418 PPETAKI
+418 PPETGKM
-425 SLFKQNRMTAQHKNR
+425 SLFKQNRMSSQQKNR
-440 TQEIKETVEN
+440 SEEIMETVEN

-456 VSENDVMSDIVEK
+456 ILENDVMSDIVEK
-469 EPVMTDIIEKND
+469 EPVMTDIIEKD
-481 DNDDEIVDSGG
+481 DDVQIVDNSD
-492 VVESTIIEHEPVAT
+492 IIESSIIEREPVAT
-506 VNEPTPEVR
+506 INESTPEAK
-515 TGNVSQKPVSRFK
+515 TGTVSQKPVSRFK
-528 AMRSSMPSKNTEKL
+528 AMRSSQPLKDTGKL
-542 NSQAPAKIPIP
+542 NTQAPVKIPIP
-553 GNAENEAEP
+553 GDTEKEVVP
-562 LESSTSLSVSE
+562 LESPTSLSVSK
-573 LRDLQLDMDKMAQAY
+573 LQDLQLDMDKMAQAY

-612 LNKMVEAKKQDNEEL
+612 LNKMVEAKKQDNEKL

-634 VSNEVGMEID
+634 ASNEVGMEID
-644 EEEEEEDDDDD
+644 EEDEDDD
-655 EGPMLVDEIVENELD
+655 EGPILVDEIVENELD

-680 ILDREIRENYHKL
+680 IFDREIRENYHKL
-693 RNKLILDQNGFKKTQ
+693 RNKLILDQNGFKKSQ

-717 EEGNPIKISRF
+717 DEGNPIKISRF
-728 KAAKMNRGGLS
+728 KAAKMNRGG